1 MERIS
6 MKMIRKYF
14 IALMFVCVLP
24 LSAMAGE
31 LTLAAAANVQ
41 FTLEELK
48 AEFTKETGIEL
59 KTVIGSSGKLTA
71 QIENGAPFDVF
82 MSADMDF
89 PKRLYTDGV
98 TLNEP
103 KIYAY
108 GYLVLWTLKDADLS
122 KGVLGLTDSAVR
134 KIAIASP
141 KAAPYGRQAVNAMK
155 HSGLYPGITS
165 KLVYGESIAQTN
177 QFITTQAV
185 DVGFTAKS
193 IVLAPNM
200 KDKGKWV
207 DVDPQSYEPIAQG
220 VVILKY
226 SQKNHSAEAQKFYD
240 FLFSVTA
247 QEIFK
252 KYGYKLP

>member
-1 MERIS
+1 
-6 MKMIRKYF
+6 MKKIF
-14 IALMFVCVLP
+14 SIICALMIVMMP
-24 LSAMAGE
+24 LSAMAAS
-31 LTLAAAANVQ
+31 LTVAAAANVQ

-48 AEFTKETGIEL
+48 AAFLKETGIDI

-89 PKRLYTDGV
+89 PKRLHQDGLTV
-98 TLNEP
+98 GEA
-103 KIYAY
+103 KVYAY
-108 GYLVLWTLKDADLS
+108 GYLVLWSLTGADLS
-122 KGVLGLTDSAVR
+122 KGVEGLPDATFK

-155 HSGLYPGITS
+155 HYKLYPGISS

-177 QFITTQAV
+177 QFITAKAV

-200 KDKGKWV
+200 KDKGTWV
-207 DVDPQSYEPIAQG
+207 DVEQSAYEPIAQG
-220 VVILKY
+220 VVLLKRGV
-226 SQKNHSAEAQKFYD
+226 KHFPKEAQKFYD
-240 FLFSVTA
+240 FLFSKTA
-247 QEIFK
+247 SDIFQ
-252 KYGYKLP
+252 KYGYTLP